1 MRITSIETNLDQI
14 VFLLLQ
20 PSVVRTLSDH
30 SKYGAVVP
38 ENCKAVVAC
47 HVFRAGDVSTPEVYM
62 KGFAYCAGTDTFCV
76 VKGMKLALE
85 DAASQFR
92 KLGLESPW
100 KQAIESRLKAA
111 FIGEPNAVFDLNE
124 DVKKRLSFDPYKV
137 DPIRPRLKDW
147 SKRKRVVHVTV

>member
-1 MRITSIETNLDQI
+1 MRITSINTSLDQI

-20 PSVVRTLSDH
+20 PSVVRTLSEH
-30 SKYGAVVP
+30 SQYGALVP

-47 HVFRAGDVSTPEVYM
+47 HVFRPGDSETPEVYI
-62 KGFAYCAGTDTFCV
+62 KGFSYCAGPDSFCA

-85 DAASQFR
+85 DAAKQFR

-111 FIGEPNAVFDLNE
+111 FIGEPDAVFDMNA
-124 DVKKRLSFDPYKV
+124 DVSKRVVFDPYVV